1 MAQSDSLVGVRSLPV
16 FISGDDYVLLVAT
29 GASLEALVVCVCA
42 SVWAQHRPEPGISS
56 SGTEAGLMLFTTT
69 KNFLSACKGHVQ
81 QPQDGYPDHRQE
93 KGLNKTGAVG
103 YHQV

>member
-1 MAQSDSLVGVRSLPV
+1 MTQSDSLVGVRPLPV

-29 GASLEALVVCVCA
+29 VASGSPCGMLCA

-56 SGTEAGLMLFTTT
+56 SGTEAGLVLFTTT
-69 KNFLSACKGHVQ
+69 KNFLPACKGHVQ